1 MKILLLGAFC
11 TVFVSAAEVSIGAA
25 TIAPGG
31 AGTLTVAYASQGSQL
46 NGLQFDLG
54 YDSSLNINPIAGAS
68 TRAAGKGRY
77 YSVLP
82 SNQLRLLVSGWNQ
95 TALSDGSLFTLFV
108 NVSPN
113 ASPGTY
119 SVTLTNVVGVDSS
132 GNPVPISFSTGEVIV
147 FGAPGSTP
155 AIQTGGV
162 LNGAS
167 LLSGSVSPGGI
178 ITLIGSAIGP
188 ATAATLQLT
197 PSGMV
202 STSLNNTQVT
212 FDGIP
217 APLIYA
223 GSTQIN
229 AVVPFEVA
237 AQTTSMTISQN
248 GQLIGPLTLPVAATT
263 PAILTQDSSG
273 TGAVWARNLPDMSVN
288 SPVNPAPAG
297 SAISLLLIGAGQSTP
312 AQITGAVDADS
323 GTTNATVNATVGGLP
338 AGIIYHGPAPGLIA
352 GATQVNLT
360 IPAAV
365 AASAAV
371 PISITVGNATTQ
383 TDAFVSVSAAH

>member
-1 MKILLLGAFC
+1 VKILALVALC
-11 TVFVSAAEVSIGAA
+11 TGFVSAAEVSIGA
-25 TIAPGG
+25 TTVAPGG
-31 AGTLTVAYASQGSQL
+31 AGMLSIAYASQGDQL
-46 NGLQFDLG
+46 NGIQFDLG
-54 YDSSLNINPIAGAS
+54 YDPSLNINPIAAGS

-77 YSVLP
+77 YAVLP
-82 SNQLRLLVSGWNQ
+82 ANQLRLLVSGWNQ

-108 NVSPN
+108 NVGPN
-113 ASPGTY
+113 AAAGTY
-119 SVTLTNVVGVDSS
+119 NVTLNNVVGVDAS
-132 GNPVPISFSTGEVIV
+132 GNPVPVSFSAGEVIV
-147 FGAPGSTP
+147 FGNVGSTP
-155 AIQTGGV
+155 AIQNSGV

-178 ITLIGSAIGP
+178 VTLLGSAIGP
-188 ATAATLQLT
+188 AAAATLQLT
-197 PSGMV
+197 PSGTV

-223 GSTQIN
+223 GSNQIN

-297 SAISLLLIGAGQSTP
+297 SSISLLMVGAGQSSP
-312 AQITGAVDADS
+312 VQITGTVDAGA
-323 GTTNATVNATVGGLP
+323 GTTNAAVTATIGGLP
-338 AGIIYHGPAPGLIA
+338 ATVVYHGPAPGLIA

-360 IPAAV
+360 IPSAV
-365 AASAAV
+365 AAAAAV
-371 PISITVGNATTQ
+371 PISITVGGVATQ
-383 TDAFVSVSAAH
+383 SDAFISVAASH